1 MGKPGR
7 PKGSKDSYK
16 RKTPMS
22 GEVHTNEGENSK
34 FLYHNLELASLG
46 SEKLDFA
53 DPEAVEE
60 RIQAYFQT
68 CVKNDMKPSVASLAL
83 AFGVHRRQIPRWVQ
97 GEAFP
102 GADKSRRLLLQAY
115 QILNSQMEDY
125 MQNGKINPI
134 AGIFLMKNNMGYEDK
149 VEQVVTA
156 RNPLGVEASQE
167 ELRKKY
173 LDTVD
178 PQYIE
183 APKEAEQDPVPVETE

>member
-16 RKTPMS
+16 RKYPK
-22 GEVHTNEGENSK
+22 GEVQTNEGENRK
-34 FLYHNLELASLG
+34 YLYHNLELAALG

-68 CVKNDMKPSVASLAL
+68 CARNDMKPGVAGFAL
-83 AFGVHRRQIPRWVQ
+83 ACGVDRRQIPRWAQ
-97 GEAFP
+97 GESFP

-183 APKEAEQDPVPVETE
+183 APKEAEQDPVPVEPE

>member
-1 MGKPGR
+1 
-7 PKGSKDSYK
+7 
-16 RKTPMS
+16 MS
-22 GEVHTNEGENSK
+22 GEVHTNEGENRK
-34 FLYHNLELASLG
+34 YLYHNLELAALG
-46 SEKLDFA
+46 SEKLDFGNA
-53 DPEAVEE
+53 DMVEE

-68 CVKNDMKPSVASLAL
+68 CAKNDMKPGVAGFAL
-83 AFGVHRRQIPRWVQ
+83 ACGVDRRQIPRWVQ
-97 GEAFP
+97 GETFP

-115 QILNSQMEDY
+115 RILNSQMEDY

-134 AGIFLMKNNMGYEDK
+134 AGIFLMKNNMSYEDK

-167 ELRKKY
+167 DLRKKY

-183 APKEAEQDPVPVETE
+183 APKESEQDPVPVETE